1 MKFELLLFA
10 GLFFITVLLNGQTD
24 FQPGYVIKTTGDT
37 LIGEIDYRGDILM
50 GKVCR
55 FKLNNTDKEVSYSPD
70 DINEFKFNESKYYVS
85 KEVKGQKMF
94 LQFLI
99 KGKVNIYSQ
108 RDQTGD
114 HFFIEKAGLG
124 LSELPYEQA
133 IMYKENIPYEYRSK
147 THMGILN
154 IYMQDA
160 PEFQSRIAT
169 IYKPEQRWLVELAED
184 YHNRVCKDERCI
196 IFERK
201 LPFLKVNLEVIAGVN
216 NFKNRMDEYFYK
228 WDGKQNYFQAGVVAD
243 FWMPRVNEKLYLRTG
258 ILYSTFESNNTSKK
272 YLKIPIQVKYI
283 YPKGI
288 IRPNLAY
295 GINLYRPFS
304 YTVSITPG
312 LNMKITKSVSI
323 EINYF
328 ADFLPN
334 NIFPLFPNGI
344 FSSGILSGLYI
355 EL

>member
-1 MKFELLLFA
+1 MKFEVLLFA
-10 GLFFITVLLNGQTD
+10 GLLFTTVLLNAQTD
-24 FQPGYVIKTTGDT
+24 FQPGYIIKTNGDT

-55 FKLNNTDKEVSYSPD
+55 FKLNKNDKEIIYSPD

-85 KEVKGQKMF
+85 REVKGQKVF

-99 KGKVNIYSQ
+99 KGKINVFSQ
-108 RDQTGD
+108 RDQIGD

-124 LSELPYEQA
+124 LTELPYEEVM
-133 IMYKENIPYEYRSK
+133 MYKENTPYEYKSK
-147 THMGILN
+147 THIGLLN

-160 PEFQSRIAT
+160 PEFQSRIANMN
-169 IYKPEQRWLVELAED
+169 KPKERWLIELAED
-184 YHNRVCKDERCI
+184 YHNRVCKDEECI
-196 IFERK
+196 IFEKK
-201 LPFLKVNLEVIAGVN
+201 LSLLSVNLEFIAGVN
-216 NFKNRMDEYFYK
+216 NFRKGSDEYYFYK
-228 WDGKQNYFQAGVVAD
+228 RDGKQNYFQAGVVAN

-258 ILYSTFESNNTSKK
+258 FLYSTFESNNASKK

-288 IRPNLAY
+288 FRPNLAY
-295 GINLYRPFS
+295 GINLYRPFN

-312 LNMKITKSVSI
+312 LNIKITKSLSI
-323 EINYF
+323 EINYY
-328 ADFLPN
+328 ADCLPGM
-334 NIFPLFPNGI
+334 FPLFPNGI
-344 FSSGILSGLYI
+344 YSSGFLSGLYI